1 MTRDD
6 WDEILFELEC
16 FLSELLLVTL
26 KFVDIIDWAWFWVLV
41 PGWVWFAYKTISKRS

>member
-26 KFVDIIDWAWFWVLV
+26 KFR
-41 PGWVWFAYKTISKRS
+41 YY